1 MASMSQPVGPILILT
16 DQARTKVLEVREG
29 ETDPE
34 LLALWVEVSG
44 ERDGAYTYTM
54 ELRPVSIASESDL
67 VQNHDDLTVVIENS
81 SIEKIVGA
89 TLDFGPAGMVMQ
101 NPNHPE
107 PAPAFTER
115 PEADLSG
122 PVAQMVIAVL
132 EEEINPAIASHGGR
146 ADLVAVEEDVA
157 YLRLSGGC
165 QGCGMAAATLSQG
178 IEVAILEAVP
188 EIKKVADVTDHAS
201 GSNPYF
207 EAAKK

>member
-1 MASMSQPVGPILILT
+1 MSQPVGPILILT

-122 PVAQMVIAVL
+122 PVAQMIIAVL